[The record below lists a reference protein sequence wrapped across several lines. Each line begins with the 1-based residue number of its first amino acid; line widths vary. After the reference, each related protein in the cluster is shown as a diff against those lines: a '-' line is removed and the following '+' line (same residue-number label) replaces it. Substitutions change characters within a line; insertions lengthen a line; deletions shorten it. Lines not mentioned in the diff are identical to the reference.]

1 MPTARRIATPRNS
14 AKIATRPLVVV
25 VPVSKAGSTTLSV
38 DQPSTQASATVRA
51 PNSTLPSVE
60 RVKTQGSR
68 RMATP
73 STRKPSIKVEVF
85 GARLTGSSV
94 ERPLRGDRHNECNPR
109 WGLRHSASGFVTG
122 RCRAAEVGP

>member
-1 MPTARRIATPRNS
+1 MPTARRIATPMNS
-14 AKIATRPLVVV
+14 AKMVTRPLVVV
-25 VPVSKAGSTTLSV
+25 VPDSKAGSTTLSV

-51 PNSTLPSVE
+51 PNRTLPSVE

-73 STRKPSIKVEVF
+73 STRNPSIRVEVF

-94 ERPLRGDRHNECNPR
+94 SRQA
-109 WGLRHSASGFVTG
+109 ASGRSTQRVQ
-122 RCRAAEVGP
+122 P